1 MSSTEV
7 LATYLH
13 DHLAGSDAGVEMARK
28 LQKRVTGTPDAA
40 ILGRLADDVEHDREE
55 LRRIVERLGETG
67 HSLKRAVGWVTGK
80 AHQLAVAEPLA
91 GDEHL
96 GLVRYAESMSLGIEG
111 KLGLW
116 TALLAVAPDHPEL
129 AAVDLVRLAD
139 RAREQRG
146 RVEMVRL
153 AAARRA
159 FGGGRR

>member
-1 MSSTEV
+1 MTSTEV

-28 LQKRVTGTPDAA
+28 LQKRVAGTPDAA
-40 ILGRLADDVEHDREE
+40 TLGRLADDVEYDREE
-55 LRRIVERLGETG
+55 LRRLVEQLGENC
-67 HSLKRAVGWVTGK
+67 HPLKRAVGWVAGK
-80 AHQLAVAEPLA
+80 AHQLAVAEPLT

-96 GLVRYAESMSLGIEG
+96 GLMRHAESMALGIEG

-129 AAVDLVRLAD
+129 AAVDLAQLAD

-146 RVEMVRL
+146 RVEAVRL
-153 AAARRA
+153 AAARCA
-159 FGGGRR
+159 FSGRR

>member
-1 MSSTEV
+1 
-7 LATYLH
+7 
-13 DHLAGSDAGVEMARK
+13 MA
-28 LQKRVTGTPDAA
+28 
-40 ILGRLADDVEHDREE
+40 
-55 LRRIVERLGETG
+55 
-67 HSLKRAVGWVTGK
+67 
-80 AHQLAVAEPLA
+80 
-91 GDEHL
+91 
-96 GLVRYAESMSLGIEG
+96 LGIEG

-129 AAVDLVRLAD
+129 ATVDLAGLAE

>member
-28 LQKRVTGTPDAA
+28 LQKRVAGTPDAA
-40 ILGRLADDVEHDREE
+40 PLGLLADDVEHDREE
-55 LRRIVERLGETG
+55 LRRLVERLGETG
-67 HSLKRAVGWVTGK
+67 HPLKRAVGWVAGK
-80 AHQLAVAEPLA
+80 AHQLAMAEPLT

-96 GLVRYAESMSLGIEG
+96 GLVRQAETMALGIEG

-129 AAVDLVRLAD
+129 AAVDLARLAD

-146 RVEMVRL
+146 RVETVRL

-159 FGGGRR
+159 FGGRR